1 MKKSIVVIT
10 LLSLA
15 AFAFAMPPMPHQYGR
30 PEGEY
35 LKAELEAVLA
45 ETRGQSLGELTGE
58 RVEQLAG
65 RLSIARQKDA
75 YVARAQAMSFMS
87 PGMGQFVTK
96 EYGAGALFLGADLA
110 VAAGTLVGAYF
121 LLPEEL
127 QFKHLDYLNTS
138 YSTIRNRWESQ
149 SFVDLLPTLAV
160 LAGGGLVKGVLGGFS
175 AKHAGNAAR
184 RNIEQGRVTFEPN
197 LLLLPHG
204 PMMMG
209 MGLKY

>member
-1 MKKSIVVIT
+1 MKKSIIVLT

-15 AFAFAMPPMPHQYGR
+15 ALAFAMPPMPHHYGR

-65 RLSIARQKDA
+65 RLSVARQKDA

-87 PGMGQFVTK
+87 PGLGQFATK

-121 LLPEEL
+121 LLPEDL
-127 QFKHLDYLNTS
+127 QFKQLDYLNS
-138 YSTIRNRWESQ
+138 GYATIRDRWEAH
-149 SFVDLLPTLAV
+149 SFVDLLPTVAV
-160 LAGGGLVKGVLGGFS
+160 LAGGGLVKGVLGGLS
-175 AKHAGNAAR
+175 AKHAGKVAR
-184 RNIEQGRVTFEPN
+184 RNIEQGQVTFEPN

-209 MGLKY
+209 MGLRY